1 MQFHKIKSRIQKLHI
16 GRLNN
21 AISSNT
27 VVAVLIATVVFLAIF
42 LLPGEFLE
50 DMSDAPDPD
59 MTLGQA
65 WIAGDPAFIIFLI
78 FDALA
83 LFISLIVVVVQT
95 SLIVVEQKAKKKIV
109 FVINKLMWPA
119 CLFISVAFI
128 ALTYVIVG
136 RDDEWLAWCTMVIGT
151 VIMAVTLGSMCY
163 CIIMHRMEEKNMRK
177 IRRTSTSHS
186 WSISMSHDLLN
197 NILCLFQIHCISL
210 LVVISETVCVFR
222 KLNEIIT

>member
-83 LFISLIVVVVQT
+83 LFISDCRSRADIPD
-95 SLIVVEQKAKKKIV
+95 S
-109 FVINKLMWPA
+109 
-119 CLFISVAFI
+119 C
-128 ALTYVIVG
+128 
-136 RDDEWLAWCTMVIGT
+136 
-151 VIMAVTLGSMCY
+151 
-163 CIIMHRMEEKNMRK
+163 
-177 IRRTSTSHS
+177 
-186 WSISMSHDLLN
+186 
-197 NILCLFQIHCISL
+197 
-210 LVVISETVCVFR
+210 
-222 KLNEIIT
+222 